1 LIALPAAGTKAL
13 EGRSEWHLFL
23 TVNRQETP
31 SEVQSARR
39 LTVVAGEGGGSS
51 AAGGTRVPLSAV
63 PLSEAQQGASADQ
76 REALLR
82 SLVDRI
88 RENDLAAFD
97 QLYLLTRDEAARTL
111 FHLVGRRAEIE
122 DLLQET
128 YLRLLSAAKTYRGE
142 AKFRTFLYRVCANTA
157 LMHLRWR
164 RRRPEDVMAEIPEPE
179 AAPTSSSGPENEASR
194 HEAARLVEAAL
205 EGLTAKKR
213 VVFVYHELCGMGP
226 EEIAAIVGTSPNTVR
241 SRLHHARLE
250 FNEAMQRLLKA
261 PRESSGGAH
270 GVR

>member
-1 LIALPAAGTKAL
+1 M
-13 EGRSEWHLFL
+13 
-23 TVNRQETP
+23 
-31 SEVQSARR
+31 
-39 LTVVAGEGGGSS
+39 
-51 AAGGTRVPLSAV
+51 PLSAV
-63 PLSEAQQGASADQ
+63 PLRTRSDRASAEQ
-76 REALLR
+76 SEALLR
-82 SLVDRI
+82 SLVGRI

-111 FHLVGRRAEIE
+111 FHLVGRRADIE

-128 YLRLLSAAKTYRGE
+128 YLRLLTAVKAFRGE
-142 AKFRTFLYRVCANTA
+142 ARFRTFLFRVCANVA

-164 RRRPEDVMAEIPEPE
+164 RRRPEDVMAELPEPE
-179 AAPTSSSGPENEASR
+179 PTQTQGPENEASR
-194 HEAARLVEAAL
+194 REAARLVEAAL

-226 EEIAAIVGTSPNTVR
+226 EEIAQAVGTSPNTVR

-250 FNEAMQRLLKA
+250 FNEAMQRLLRA
-261 PRESSGGAH
+261 PRPAGGEH